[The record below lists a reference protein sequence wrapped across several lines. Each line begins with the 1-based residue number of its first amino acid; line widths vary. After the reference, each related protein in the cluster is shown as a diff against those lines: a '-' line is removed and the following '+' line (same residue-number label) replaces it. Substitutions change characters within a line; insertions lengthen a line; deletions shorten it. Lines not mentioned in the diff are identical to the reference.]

1 MQWRKISEKEVESLL
16 DNPDKVEPTEMGRM
30 NALKRIGGRYLK
42 VTYKEFAN
50 ELLIISAVDKSD

>member
-16 DNPDKVEPTEMGRM
+16 DNPDKVEPAETGRI
-30 NALKRIGGRYLK
+30 NAFKRIGSRYLK
-42 VTYKEFAN
+42 VTYKELAN